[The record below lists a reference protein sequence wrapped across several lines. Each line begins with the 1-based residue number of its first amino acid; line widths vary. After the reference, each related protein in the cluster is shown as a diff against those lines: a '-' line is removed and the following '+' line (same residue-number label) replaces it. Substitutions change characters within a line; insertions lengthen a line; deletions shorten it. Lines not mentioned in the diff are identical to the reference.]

1 MFSCPPSPLLH
12 PPPRQSLLTSNRE
25 GCSEGN
31 AGLRGAS
38 ACTLRGAAALDGDA
52 SVAPVT
58 RRWLTSSPLA
68 RFAPGCALF
77 CGHGASIPVTVFKRI
92 KIDFYGKMKKQIKSE
107 HLTLASLG
115 RFIGR
120 SLCKSAAGPMISP
133 PLLSD
138 WEEI

>member
-1 MFSCPPSPLLH
+1 MLVFVVRLPALC
-12 PPPRQSLLTSNRE
+12 T
-25 GCSEGN
+25 G
-31 AGLRGAS
+31 AG
-38 ACTLRGAAALDGDA
+38 ALDGDA

-58 RRWLTSSPLA
+58 RRWLSHSPLA

-92 KIDFYGKMKKQIKSE
+92 RMDFYGKMKKQIKSE
-107 HLTLASLG
+107 YLTLASLG

-120 SLCKSAAGPMISP
+120 SLWKLFGGLMISP

-138 WEEI
+138 WEEV